1 MNVSKKGKSVS
12 NQRAVTAYLRM
23 PSSTSIL
30 DCLSL
35 VKPDRTLR
43 CGCQFHSL
51 DNGLRLR
58 YVCKKHE
65 SLLQ

>member
-1 MNVSKKGKSVS
+1 MNVSKKDKLVS
-12 NQRAVTAYLRM
+12 NQRAVTACLRM
-23 PSSTSIL
+23 PSSTSIFGM
-30 DCLSL
+30 LSL
-35 VKPDRTLR
+35 MEPDHTLQ

-51 DNGLRLR
+51 STGLRLR